1 MRIQNT
7 DDAIDSGYLV
17 QYHRLA
23 RTEQR
28 SGAMRILQA
37 SVPKPGMIFESELD
51 SSPGRYKGLQGEGS
65 LVTVYGCFRARQGR
79 GDSVIA
85 TVVRSGY
92 FENTPTNRPRP
103 IICYLP
109 SLRTPRQSTTI
120 RRLSDDQTT
129 FVYLKNRDQSNAVPH

>member
-1 MRIQNT
+1 
-7 DDAIDSGYLV
+7 
-17 QYHRLA
+17 
-23 RTEQR
+23 
-28 SGAMRILQA
+28 
-37 SVPKPGMIFESELD
+37 MIFESELD

-65 LVTVYGCFRARQGR
+65 LVTVYECFRARQGH

-92 FENTPTNRPRP
+92 FENTLTNRPRP
-103 IICYLP
+103 IIGYLP

-120 RRLSDDQTT
+120 RCLSDDQTT